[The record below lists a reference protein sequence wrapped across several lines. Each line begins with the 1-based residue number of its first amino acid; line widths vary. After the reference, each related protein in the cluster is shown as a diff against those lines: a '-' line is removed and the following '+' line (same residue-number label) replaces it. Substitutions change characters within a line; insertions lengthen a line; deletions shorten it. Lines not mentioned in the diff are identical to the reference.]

1 MDSPL
6 HLPGAEGCQ
15 EGPEEEEDVKE
26 TRIKRKEERKKTTQL
41 SNALLDPSQTIVC
54 FLSYDLIILLYEI
67 QFLLS
72 IHHIQMF

>member
-6 HLPGAEGCQ
+6 HLPGAGGCQ
-15 EGPEEEEDVKE
+15 EDPEEEEDVKE

-54 FLSYDLIILLYEI
+54 FLSYDLFI
-67 QFLLS
+67 
-72 IHHIQMF
+72 